1 MKQFPTTLYL
11 GQFRLVLSTII
22 LYIKYQVTPHER
34 ARAHTHTHTHTH
46 FWKGVLNH
54 KSCEPVELIFNIYH
68 QAYMQS
74 QYNVYG
80 LLLECFD
87 CLFFML
93 KCPSQHFTSRI
104 GTIFCFS
111 G

>member
-22 LYIKYQVTPHER
+22 LNIKYPVTPHKHVHTS
-34 ARAHTHTHTHTH
+34 ARAHIH
-46 FWKGVLNH
+46 FLKGELNH
-54 KSCEPVELIFNIYH
+54 KLCEPVELIFNLYH

-93 KCPSQHFTSRI
+93 KRPSQHFSSRI
-104 GTIFCFS
+104 GTIFCL
-111 G
+111 